1 METEPLTGRRPSHT
15 FLDAPIGSF
24 KGPNSLHNFA
34 SSFTRAQSFVASKID
49 NDIHKKRSFFVSLAG
64 RGGEIEDETFD
75 PELMMPSRRG
85 ERLSTV
91 IHDLPVRNQ
100 LFMSGWDSAILP
112 NNDVFYQDD
121 ILTALNTSRTRHSS
135 SYTRDGVPILG
146 AEHET
151 VLRLMPS
158 RSFASMRSS
167 FSMATTASHM
177 NLKKIE
183 DKDGNVITVVA
194 GQSTAPQTILNSIN
208 VLIGV
213 GLLALPVGILKA
225 GWIVG
230 VPLLIFCGALTY
242 WLATLLSR
250 AMDTDAT
257 IMTYA
262 DLGYASYGSTAKL
275 LISIIFSVDLIGAGV
290 ALIVL
295 LSDSAY
301 ALLGNDETGWTTT
314 RFKILSFF
322 LLTPFTFLP
331 LSVLSLFSLF
341 GIMATISITL
351 LVLTC
356 GFLKSTAPGSLVN
369 FMPVNMWPQSIPDLL
384 LAIGILMAPFGG
396 HAIFPNLKSDMRHPH
411 RFTETLRKTY
421 SITLLT
427 DVSMA
432 IIGFLMFGV
441 KCSNEITNNILTTA
455 GYPAWCYP
463 VISGLIC
470 LIPLAKTPLNAKP
483 IISTLD
489 SLLCL
494 HQYEYSSI
502 IVKTSKNIGK
512 FLVRIG
518 VNALF
523 VALAILFPEFDRVIG
538 ILGASICFLV
548 CVILPGLFY
557 LKLCPDIL
565 GSEKLAVLLAI
576 IVCAIAGLVGTWAI
590 FAY

>member
-1 METEPLTGRRPSHT
+1 METDPLSGRRASHT

-34 SSFTRAQSFVASKID
+34 SSFTRAQNFVASKID
-49 NDIHKKRSFFVSLAG
+49 NDIHKKRSFFVSLPG
-64 RGGEIEDETFD
+64 DESEFGDETFD
-75 PELMMPSRRG
+75 PELMMPLRRG

-91 IHDLPVRNQ
+91 LYEVPLRRQ
-100 LFMSGWDSAILP
+100 LFLAGLETGSPL

-121 ILTALNTSRTRHSS
+121 ILSALNTTRTRHLS
-135 SYTRDGVPILG
+135 SYTSSGIPIG
-146 AEHET
+146 EASDT
-151 VLRLMPS
+151 VRKLMPA
-158 RSFASMRSS
+158 RSFASLRSS
-167 FSMATTASHM
+167 FSMATTATHF
-177 NLKKIE
+177 NLRKIE
-183 DKDGNVITVVA
+183 DRDGNVVTVVA
-194 GQSTAPQTILNSIN
+194 GQSTAPQTIFNSIN

-225 GWIVG
+225 GWALG
-230 VPLLIFCGALTY
+230 VPLLAMCGTLTY

-250 AMDTDAT
+250 AMDTDQT

-275 LISIIFSVDLIGAGV
+275 LISVIFSVDLIGAGV

-295 LSDSAY
+295 LSDSLY
-301 ALLGNDETGWTTT
+301 ALVGNDDTGWTTT
-314 RFKILSFF
+314 RFKLVSFVV
-322 LLTPFTFLP
+322 LTPFTFMP
-331 LSVLSLFSLF
+331 LSVLSVFSLF
-341 GIMATISITL
+341 GIMATISVTL
-351 LVLTC
+351 LVLAC
-356 GFLKSTAPGSLVN
+356 GFLKPTAPGSLVSI
-369 FMPVNMWPQSIPDLL
+369 MPVNMWPQSVPDFL

-396 HAIFPNLKSDMRHPH
+396 HAIFPNLKTDMRHPY
-411 RFTETLRKTY
+411 RFTETLKKTY
-421 SITLLT
+421 SITLVT

-432 IIGFLMFGV
+432 IIGFLMFGAR
-441 KCSNEITNNILTTA
+441 CSNEITNNLLTTS

-489 SLLCL
+489 SLLRV
-494 HQYEYSSI
+494 HPTEDASAFKSAA
-502 IVKTSKNIGK
+502 KMTARFS
-512 FLVRIG
+512 VRVG

-523 VALAILFPEFDRVIG
+523 VGLAILFPEFDRVIG

-557 LKLCPDIL
+557 LKLC
-565 GSEKLAVLLAI
+565 GETVHTAERVAVWLAI
-576 IVCAIAGLVGTWAI
+576 VVSAVAGAVGTWAI